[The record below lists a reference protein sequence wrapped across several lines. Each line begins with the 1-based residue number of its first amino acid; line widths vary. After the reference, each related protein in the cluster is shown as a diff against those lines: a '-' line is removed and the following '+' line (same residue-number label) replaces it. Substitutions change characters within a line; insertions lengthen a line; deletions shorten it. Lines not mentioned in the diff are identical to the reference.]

1 MKRLI
6 QSVLITVSALL
17 MVNCGSESS
26 NSNNNSYYPTCPSG
40 QYWNGQVCQSGNG
53 NGTYPTNGVVRY
65 YDYNRYFYH
74 NGFNIGVQNGDMRIV
89 NSAAYAEFLK
99 QAMAVCD
106 RNIWGWQA
114 GLAKCSNWTSGSFQL
129 DVALDT
135 SSNPPRPSMTFTAYP
150 AQNYYQYTLSFGI
163 NGGGYAFNPLSLMQ
177 NNTFSLINNSKG
189 FEIRGYGSY
198 YNGGGLK
205 LIQIQVLNGT
215 LADGYFTYDLYFPYN
230 GVATKIATG
239 RLKRR

>member
-6 QSVLITVSALL
+6 QSVLLTVTALL
-17 MVNCGSESS
+17 MVNCGSES

-40 QYWNGQVCQSGNG
+40 QYWNGYVCQNG
-53 NGTYPTNGVVRY
+53 NSNGVYPTNGTVRY
-65 YDYNRYFYH
+65 YDYNRY
-74 NGFNIGVQNGDMRIV
+74 NGVSNGDMRIV
-89 NSAAYAEFLK
+89 NTGAYKEFLK

-106 RNIWGWQA
+106 QYTWSA
-114 GLAKCSNWTSGSFQL
+114 GLAKCDSWASGSFQL
-129 DVALDT
+129 DVTIDT
-135 SSNPPRPSMTFTAYP
+135 SSNPPRPSMMFTARPMVNGYI
-150 AQNYYQYTLSFGI
+150 NYTLSAGI
-163 NGGGYAFNPLSLMQ
+163 NQGGVGFNPLYLMQ